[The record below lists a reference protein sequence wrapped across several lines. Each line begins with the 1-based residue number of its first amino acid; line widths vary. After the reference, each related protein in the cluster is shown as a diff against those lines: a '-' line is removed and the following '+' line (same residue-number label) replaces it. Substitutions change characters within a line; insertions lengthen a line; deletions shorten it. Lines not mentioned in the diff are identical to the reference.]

1 MLLLLLQ
8 QLLLVSLGLNLMVRK
23 ILDACAL
30 VGLLVS
36 ASLAG
41 GSFYLYRYVTS
52 PSFEKEVKEK
62 LMKEVTGSLKM
73 PELSGPVLPTAKPK
87 MSLPKF

>member
-1 MLLLLLQ
+1 
-8 QLLLVSLGLNLMVRK
+8 MVRK
-23 ILDACAL
+23 ILDSCAL

>member
-1 MLLLLLQ
+1 
-8 QLLLVSLGLNLMVRK
+8 MVRK
-23 ILDACAL
+23 MLDACAL

>member
-1 MLLLLLQ
+1 
-8 QLLLVSLGLNLMVRK
+8 MVRK

-73 PELSGPVLPTAKPK
+73 PELSGPVLPTAKAK
-87 MSLPKF
+87 FSLHKF

>member
-1 MLLLLLQ
+1 
-8 QLLLVSLGLNLMVRK
+8 MVRK

>member
-1 MLLLLLQ
+1 
-8 QLLLVSLGLNLMVRK
+8 MVRK

-87 MSLPKF
+87 TSLPKF

>member
-1 MLLLLLQ
+1 
-8 QLLLVSLGLNLMVRK
+8 MVRK

-73 PELSGPVLPTAKPK
+73 P
-87 MSLPKF
+87 

>member
-1 MLLLLLQ
+1 
-8 QLLLVSLGLNLMVRK
+8 MVRK

-30 VGLLVS
+30 VGLIVS